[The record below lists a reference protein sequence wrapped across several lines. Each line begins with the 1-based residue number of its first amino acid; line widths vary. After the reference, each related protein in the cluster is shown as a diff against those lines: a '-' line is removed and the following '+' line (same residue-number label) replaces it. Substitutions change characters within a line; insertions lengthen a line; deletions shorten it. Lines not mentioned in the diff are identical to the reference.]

1 MQPNNKRM
9 HSTLLR
15 QWELLRLLTVSRAD
29 TPNEG
34 RWDKA
39 NELAEKLKSRG
50 YEIAVRTVQRDL
62 KELSN
67 IFPIELNDK
76 NPRDYGWRW
85 KKGQNLNIQGIGTS
99 EALAMRLVELQLKQ
113 QLPHAML
120 DSLEGIFNIARKKLD
135 DLATNDNRKA
145 KDWLS
150 KIRVVQAAQTLL
162 PPSVDEAVQ
171 SAIYEAVLENRQ
183 ITASYTAIGNAAP
196 KEYVLH
202 PLGIIMRGSITYL
215 LATVK
220 EYTTPILFALH
231 RFQSAQLSLAAAK
244 VPMGFNLDKAIAAGV
259 ADFAIEGE
267 PIQLELRCSESVTN
281 YLIETKLSEDQLI
294 TSEPDGWKRVVATV
308 NDTWQ
313 LRWWILGQGA
323 EIEVRAPRN
332 VRKEIYAELQ
342 NTLHLYER
350 NKKSKT

>member
-1 MQPNNKRM
+1 
-9 HSTLLR
+9 
-15 QWELLRLLTVSRAD
+15 
-29 TPNEG
+29 
-34 RWDKA
+34 
-39 NELAEKLKSRG
+39 
-50 YEIAVRTVQRDL
+50 
-62 KELSN
+62 
-67 IFPIELNDK
+67 
-76 NPRDYGWRW
+76 
-85 KKGQNLNIQGIGTS
+85 
-99 EALAMRLVELQLKQ
+99 
-113 QLPHAML
+113 ML

-145 KDWLS
+145 KDWLN
-150 KIRVVQAAQTLL
+150 KIRVVQAGQTLL
-162 PPSVDEAVQ
+162 PPSVDAAVQ

-183 ITASYTAIGNAAP
+183 LTATYTAIGNAVP

-231 RFQSAQLSLAAAK
+231 RFQSAQLSLAPAK
-244 VPMGFNLDKAIAAGV
+244 VPKSFNLDKAIAAGV

-267 PIQLELRCSESVTN
+267 PIQLEMRCSESVTN
-281 YLIETKLSEDQLI
+281 YLIETRLSEDQLI

-332 VRKEIYAELQ
+332 VRKEIYAELR

>member
-1 MQPNNKRM
+1 MSTNNKRM
-9 HSTLLR
+9 RITLLR
-15 QWELLRLLTVSRAD
+15 QWEMLRLLTVSRSVN
-29 TPNEG
+29 PNEG

-39 NELAEKLKSRG
+39 NEIAEKLKDRG
-50 YEIAVRTVQRDL
+50 YEITVRTVQRDL

-67 IFPIELNDK
+67 IFPIELNSK

-85 KKGQNLNIQGIGTS
+85 EKGHNLNIQGIGTS

-113 QLPHAML
+113 QLPHTML
-120 DSLEGIFNIARKKLD
+120 DSLEGVFNIARKKLD
-135 DLATNDNRKA
+135 DLATHDNRKA
-145 KDWLS
+145 KDWLN

-183 ITASYTAIGNAAP
+183 IAAAYTAIGNATP
-196 KEYVLH
+196 KDYVLH

-220 EYTTPILFALH
+220 DYPTPILFALH
-231 RFQSAQLSLAAAK
+231 RFQSAQLTIAAAK
-244 VPMGFNLDKAIAAGV
+244 IPKGFSMDKSIAAGI
-259 ADFAIEGE
+259 ADFAIHGE
-267 PIQLELRCSESVTN
+267 PVQLELRCSESVTN
-281 YLIETKLSEDQLI
+281 YLNETKLSEDQLI
-294 TSEPDGWKRVVATV
+294 TPETDGWKRVVATV

-323 EIEVRAPRN
+323 EIEVCAPHR
-332 VRKEIYAELQ
+332 VRKEIYTELR

-350 NKKSKT
+350 NKKSKK